1 MVGKGGEEDREYDG
15 RSALREVWK
24 EWEEN
29 GEQQQKTDGVETVGG
44 ERSER
49 KVRRGKKKRRQHDSS
64 HGQPHPL

>member
-49 KVRRGKKKRRQHDSS
+49 KVRKGRKKGRQHDSS